1 MMTMPLF
8 PLNTVLFPGMPLSLH
23 IFEDRYKQM
32 IGKCLE
38 TRQPFGVVL
47 IEQGTEALGP
57 LAQPYAIGCTAQITQ
72 VQPLSQGRMNIVAV
86 GQERFRITALNFD
99 MPYLMGDVELMP
111 IANPDPASLVRQ
123 SRKLRPWLERYLQLL
138 AQADNLQFDFQQLP
152 AEPMSMVYLAA
163 FLLQIAPEQKQE
175 LLSSETADQMVTQVL
190 TTYRRETTLL
200 RAMLQRQPTEE
211 DSLFSLN

>member
-152 AEPMSMVYLAA
+152 AEPMSMVNLAA